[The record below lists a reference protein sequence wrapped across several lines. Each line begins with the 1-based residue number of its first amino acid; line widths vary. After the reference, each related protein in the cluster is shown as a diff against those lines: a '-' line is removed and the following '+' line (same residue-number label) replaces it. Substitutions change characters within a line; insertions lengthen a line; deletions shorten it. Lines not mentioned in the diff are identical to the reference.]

1 MKKIVSWVLR
11 LAVAGGAFLYA
22 VWGVDFATLWA
33 SLKQYDPGSLLLTQL
48 YLLALFLPSTFRIM
62 YLTQGRSRLRHA
74 FASVV
79 LCLGLN
85 NILPAKLGE
94 LAKVFYLRRK
104 SAIPMAQGLGIMFW
118 ERFFDLNALL
128 LIGAGTV
135 YFMQKDLILFPLLLG
150 VGGIWVLLILYGL
163 WPGVVEAMVR
173 ILPSERLRLL
183 VRDTLANLR
192 QGFSLRFFV
201 VLGAFTL
208 LAWVTYTSFV
218 LLFFWM
224 VAKFPLTLVQVLSV
238 FVVSSLGMSLPSTP
252 GSLGV
257 YEAAVVLSLG
267 WFGVGKEQA
276 LAAAL
281 ALHMIQYLPTTAGSL
296 LIMMRSGMGWRELR
310 ASSESEL

>member
-1 MKKIVSWVLR
+1 MKNIVSWVLR

-22 VWGVDFATLWA
+22 FWGVDFATLWQ

-104 SAIPMAQGLGIMFW
+104 IGISMGHGLGIVFW
-118 ERFFDLNALL
+118 ERFFDLNAVL
-128 LIGAGTV
+128 LIGMGTAF
-135 YFMQKDLILFPLLLG
+135 FMKKDLILLPLTLA
-150 VGGIWVLLILYGL
+150 VGGIWLFLVLYGL
-163 WPGVVEAMVR
+163 WPKAVSGLVR
-173 ILPSERLRLL
+173 LLPSERLRLL
-183 VRDTLANLR
+183 VHDTLANLR
-192 QGFSLRFFV
+192 QGFSLRFFL
-201 VLGAFTL
+201 VLGAFTV
-208 LAWVTYTSFV
+208 LAWLAYSSFV
-218 LLFFWM
+218 LLFFWG
-224 VAKFPLTLVQVLSV
+224 VAKFPLSFLQALSV
-238 FVVSSLGMSLPSTP
+238 FVLSTLGMSLPSSP

-257 YEAAVVLSLG
+257 YEAAIVLSLG

-296 LIMMRSGMGWRELR
+296 LIMMRSGIGWKELR
-310 ASSESEL
+310 DNPVRD